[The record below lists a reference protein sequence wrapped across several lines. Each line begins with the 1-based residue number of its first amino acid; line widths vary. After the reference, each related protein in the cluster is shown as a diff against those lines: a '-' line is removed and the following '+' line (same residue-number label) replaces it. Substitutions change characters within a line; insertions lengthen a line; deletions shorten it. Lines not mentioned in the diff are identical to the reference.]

1 MDTKINKT
9 YEWLDAQQ
17 PQQTQQKANKQA
29 VSENKQMLF
38 RMLDFLDKT

>member
-17 PQQTQQKANKQA
+17 PQQTQERSNKQS
-29 VSENKQMLF
+29 VSENKQMMY
-38 RMLDFLDKT
+38 RVLDFLDKT